1 MMMMT
6 MLDDQDDYNTD
17 DNCGE
22 VFARMTLHA
31 YSAHCALHL
40 ATIR

>member
-1 MMMMT
+1 
-6 MLDDQDDYNTD
+6 MLNYDYQDDYNTD
-17 DNCGE
+17 DICGE

-40 ATIR
+40 STIR